1 MNCQKIRHKAVGFR
15 LVMDD
20 ARKTNCAKPI
30 ARQWCSWL
38 ALTHTIEKRK
48 SVGRMAKQK
57 RSPTGHAETRSP
69 PAVASACSSS
79 AQLTNALLQ
88 VAEHVVGLRFDCL
101 GKGSVHTL
109 GLGVELSLAGLILC
123 GIHLCYLFFRLV
135 AMPCGRGRPAAL
147 HAGQTVEIPTVQR
160 LRVVW
165 PCVAGCRDTVSG
177 SRWTKMPHLKRPVVS
192 RQAARIAGWADLIS
206 GRPGL

>member
-1 MNCQKIRHKAVGFR
+1 VSIVFVAIIYSYN
-15 LVMDD
+15 
-20 ARKTNCAKPI
+20 RK
-30 ARQWCSWL
+30 
-38 ALTHTIEKRK
+38 EK
-48 SVGRMAKQK
+48 SVGLMAKQEQ
-57 RSPTGHAETRSP
+57 SPTGHAETRSP

-101 GKGSVHTL
+101 GKGSVDTL
-109 GLGVELSLAGLILC
+109 GLGVELSLADLNLC

-135 AMPCGRGRPAAL
+135 AMPCGTGLPAVL

-165 PCVAGCRDTVSG
+165 RCVAGCRDTVNG
-177 SRWTKMPHLKRPVVS
+177 SRWKGCPT
-192 RQAARIAGWADLIS
+192 
-206 GRPGL
+206 